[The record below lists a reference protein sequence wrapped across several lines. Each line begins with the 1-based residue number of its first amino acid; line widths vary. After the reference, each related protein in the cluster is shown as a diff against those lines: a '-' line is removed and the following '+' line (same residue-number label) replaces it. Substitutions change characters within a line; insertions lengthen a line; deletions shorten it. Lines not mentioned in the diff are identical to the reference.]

1 MAVIMAAA
9 LLGSLINIPVARR
22 PAKVRQITAP
32 VTVSGVT
39 YRVPLAVQ
47 TGRTLAGGFAAM
59 MTQTAMTFCF
69 GTAADARVPNLGAS
83 GAIAATLRAYFV
95 LYPGSRKEKQAIVHR
110 PSRGAR
116 PSPAGMSVIPRWHFP
131 LRRCPANWTAKGG
144 PSRHSYQHPN
154 SRRSH
159 DIWPVQAGA
168 FGPGRPHRRHTT

>member
-22 PAKVRQITAP
+22 PAKVRQITAR

-59 MTQTAMTFCF
+59 MTQTAMTFWF

-95 LYPGSRKEKQAIVHR
+95 LYPGSRKKAGHR
-110 PSRGAR
+110 PPTQPGSP

-144 PSRHSYQHPN
+144 PSCHSYQHPN

-168 FGPGRPHRRHTT
+168 FGPSRPHRRHTT

>member
-1 MAVIMAAA
+1 MTVIMAAA

-59 MTQTAMTFCF
+59 MTQTAMTFWF

-95 LYPGSRKEKQAIVHR
+95 LYPGSRKKAGHR
-110 PSRGAR
+110 PPTQPGSPPQPGRHVRDPTLALSLTTV
-116 PSPAGMSVIPRWHFP
+116 PSKLDG
-131 LRRCPANWTAKGG
+131 
-144 PSRHSYQHPN
+144 Q
-154 SRRSH
+154 RRSVA
-159 DIWPVQAGA
+159 PFLPAPQLA
-168 FGPGRPHRRHTT
+168 PEP